1 MAKYEVDAEFAQILT
16 GEQARLFGYLVTLLG
31 DVHEANN
38 VLQQTN
44 LVLWEKAREFEKGTS
59 FTAWSRKIAYFQT
72 LAFLRDSKRDKHVFS
87 EKLMGQLTELPTEEA
102 PDERRLALRHC
113 LSRLPEKQRQLL
125 RERYGADY
133 TSISTLASQKGATES
148 AVKMAL
154 LRARQALKMCIKRQL
169 VVEP

>member
-1 MAKYEVDAEFAQILT
+1 MANYQVDADFVQLLT

-44 LVLWEKAREFEKGTS
+44 LVLWEKASEFEIGSS

-87 EKLMGQLTELPTEEA
+87 EKLMGQLSTLPNEEP

-113 LSRLPEKQRQLL
+113 LSRLPENQRQLL
-125 RERYGADY
+125 RERYGAEY
-133 TSISTLASQKGATES
+133 KSIAKLATQRGATES
-148 AVKMAL
+148 AIKMAL
-154 LRARQALKMCIKRQL
+154 LRARQALKLCIST
-169 VVEP
+169 VVE